1 MFLLNTD
8 AYARLLRPF
17 LFRLPPETAQ
27 KTADSALSLGV
38 LWKVASAIAPPVE
51 ERIAASLGP
60 IRLRSPVG
68 LAAGYDKNCEYLNA
82 LSTLGFGY
90 VVGGTV
96 TLDARPGNPKPRMR
110 RIVSQESLVN
120 ALGFPGRGL
129 EHAEAKL
136 RAAAESGLDAP
147 VMASVSGTEIEDVVT
162 CHGRLEPYA
171 AGIEVNISSP
181 NTRGLR
187 VFQERPALDLLLD
200 EINEI
205 RRKPLFVKLPPYA
218 ASPAPGVPESP
229 LLDRAAGEEARES
242 FHALIDACIEAGVDG
257 VTVANTR
264 PVPDAGLAMGAGGLS
279 GRPLFQD
286 TLRMVRDTREHA
298 GGRLAINACGGAWT
312 GDDVW
317 DLLTAGADTVQILTA
332 MIYRGPGAARAIGRE
347 LAERMLREGASRL
360 PARP

>member
-1 MFLLNTD
+1 M
-8 AYARLLRPF
+8 
-17 LFRLPPETAQ
+17 
-27 KTADSALSLGV
+27 
-38 LWKVASAIAPPVE
+38 
-51 ERIAASLGP
+51 
-60 IRLRSPVG
+60 G
-68 LAAGYDKNCEYLNA
+68 LAAGYDKDCEYLRA

-96 TLDARPGNPKPRMR
+96 TLDARPGNPKPRVR
-110 RIVSQESLVN
+110 RIASKEALVN

-129 EHAEAKL
+129 ERAETRL

-147 VMASVSGTEIEDVVT
+147 AIVSVSGTEIADVAA

-171 AGIEVNISSP
+171 AAIEVNISSP

-187 VFQERPALDLLLD
+187 VFQERPALDRLLA
-200 EINEI
+200 EMNEE

-218 ASPAPGVPESP
+218 ASPSPRVPESP
-229 LLDRAAGEEARES
+229 LLDRAVAEEARAN

-264 PVPDAGLAMGAGGLS
+264 PVPDASLAMGAGGLS
-279 GRPLFQD
+279 GRPLFAD
-286 TLRMVRDTREHA
+286 TLRMVRDAKEHA
-298 GGRLAINACGGAWT
+298 GSRLSINACGGAWT

-317 DLLTAGADTVQILTA
+317 ELLTAGATTVQILTA
-332 MIYRGPGAARAIGRE
+332 MVYRGPGAARAIGRE
-347 LAERMLREGASRL
+347 LAERMLREGANEL